1 MSNYIYAEACD
12 ENVIRTISA
21 ASLRNAEE
29 KIIERFRD
37 AYEIDE
43 EFDNYHEF
51 KNYMWEEFRVLVS
64 NPRDVEAI

>member
-21 ASLRNAEE
+21 TSLRNAEE
-29 KIIERFRD
+29 RIIEKFRD
-37 AYEIDE
+37 EYEIDK

-51 KNYMWEEFRVLVS
+51 KNYMWDEFEILVS
-64 NPRDVEAI
+64 NPRDIEAI